1 MRGTIF
7 KIDDKAYHA
16 RKMRENK
23 GRDRMPQEV
32 IDSILDGMPETSYR
46 FIIRED
52 GQESIINNY
61 NGREIREGS
70 LDSYFKMVLAL
81 CRRAARGEDIPL
93 IGVTSITHD
102 AIV

>member
-1 MRGTIF
+1 MRGTVFRIE
-7 KIDDKAYHA
+7 DKVYHA
-16 RKMRENK
+16 NRMHRNK
-23 GRDRMPQEV
+23 KRYRMPQEV
-32 IDSILDGMPETSYR
+32 IDNILDGMPDTSYR

-61 NGREIREGS
+61 NGREIREES

-81 CRRAARGEDIPL
+81 CRRKARGEDIPL
-93 IGVTSITHD
+93 IGVTSITPD

>member
-1 MRGTIF
+1 MRATIF
-7 KIDDKAYHA
+7 KIEDKAYHA
-16 RKMRENK
+16 KMMREGK
-23 GRDRMPQEV
+23 ARDRMPGEV
-32 IDSILDGMPETSYR
+32 INEILDGMPDTSYR

-61 NGREIREGS
+61 NGREIREKS

-81 CRRAARGEDIPL
+81 CRRKARGEDIPL
-93 IGVTSITHD
+93 IGVTGITYD